1 MEASICHREDPGRK
15 QGFREEETDRC
26 QSQGGTLRNTAAAM
40 TLNKIEKLGGLRQHR
55 GSLPV
60 SVDSHRRGSMPLPY
74 KHQLRRAQAVDELD
88 WPSVHSGSSDSVRSS
103 DSNPE
108 PGAYKVMLVGDAGV
122 GKTTLAGIFG
132 GLKDSFPHEAEH
144 PEDTY
149 EIDLMVDGEKTTLIV
164 YDIWEQSGQHTWM
177 QDSCLQ
183 MGDAFLLIFSVTD
196 RGSFQRL
203 PGLLLKLRSARPHR
217 HIPVILVGNKGDLA
231 RSREVSME
239 EGRSLA
245 GMLSCKYTE
254 TSAALHHNTQELLEG
269 VVRQIRLRR
278 DEVQHNPQP
287 ATLLPPGRRESLTK
301 RARRLLQGIM
311 GKHKGFFKQRS
322 KSCHDLSVL

>member
-1 MEASICHREDPGRK
+1 
-15 QGFREEETDRC
+15 
-26 QSQGGTLRNTAAAM
+26 M
-40 TLNKIEKLGGLRQHR
+40 TLNKREKLGGLRQHW
-55 GSLPV
+55 GSLPLPLQPR
-60 SVDSHRRGSMPLPY
+60 RRGSMPLPY

-103 DSNPE
+103 ESIPE
-108 PGAYKVMLVGDAGV
+108 PGIYKVMLLGDSGV

-132 GLKDSFPHEAEH
+132 GVEDTFPHDTEH

-149 EIDLMVDGEKTTLIV
+149 ERNLLVDGEKTTLMV
-164 YDIWEQSGQHTWM
+164 YDIWDQVSEEISWM

-196 RGSFQRL
+196 RSSFQHL
-203 PGLLLKLRSARPHR
+203 PGLLLQLRTARPHR
-217 HIPVILVGNKGDLA
+217 RIPIILVGNKGDLA

-278 DEVQHNPQP
+278 DEGEHTPQP
-287 ATLLPPGRRESLTK
+287 TTLHPPGRRESLTK
-301 RARRLLQGIM
+301 RARRLLQGLM
-311 GKHKGFFKQRS
+311 GKHRGFFKQRS

>member
-1 MEASICHREDPGRK
+1 MELSICHTENPGRK
-15 QGFREEETDRC
+15 QGQQTGVRARGKTD
-26 QSQGGTLRNTAAAM
+26 TDM

-55 GSLPV
+55 GSLPLAA
-60 SVDSHRRGSMPLPY
+60 DSRRRGSMPLPY

-108 PGAYKVMLVGDAGV
+108 PGVYKVMLLGDNGV

-132 GLKDSFPHEAEH
+132 GTHDTFSHESDH

-149 EIDLMVDGEKTTLIV
+149 ERDLIVDGEKTTLMV
-164 YDIWEQSGQHTWM
+164 YDIWEQSGPHTWM
-177 QDSCLQ
+177 QDNCLQ

-196 RGSFQRL
+196 RSSFQRL
-203 PGLLLKLRSARPHR
+203 PGLLLRLRTARPHR

-269 VVRQIRLRR
+269 VVRQIRLRK
-278 DEVQHNPQP
+278 DEGERPPPTP